1 MNDDDVW
8 RAIDAQRIA
17 LAEILD
23 DLSEQE
29 WRHPSLCEGWT
40 VRDVAAH
47 LTMQQIGFGDLLRQT
62 PLVVAARGNPNR
74 VIHDAACRRAEQPT
88 DALVAQIRGTV
99 GSRRHNI
106 GVTCRE
112 TLIDILVHSQDIVI
126 PLGLRLDLPPDAAA
140 AAATRIWSR
149 GWPFYPRRRL
159 RGYRL
164 SATDI
169 SWTVGAGEEVSG
181 PIASMLLLVTG
192 RLTGVDQVVSP

>member
-1 MNDDDVW
+1 MDDDDVW
-8 RAIDAQRIA
+8 RAIDAQRTA
-17 LAEILD
+17 LADILE

-29 WRHPSLCEGWT
+29 WHHPSLCEGWT

-47 LTMQQIGFGDLLRQT
+47 LTMQQTGLGDVLRQT
-62 PLVVAARGNPNR
+62 PLVIRSRGNLNR

-88 DALVAQIRGTV
+88 GTLVAQIRGTV

-126 PLGLRLDLPPDAAA
+126 PLGRRLDLSPDAAA
-140 AAATRIWSR
+140 EAATRIWSR

-159 RGYRL
+159 HGYRL
-164 SATDI
+164 SATDVP
-169 SWTVGAGEEVSG
+169 WTVGEGDDVRG
-181 PIASMLLLVTG
+181 PIGSMLLLITG